1 MKIKNFNKCTL
12 KYKKD
17 GSRYYVYN
25 IIKGEIN

>member
-1 MKIKNFNKCTL
+1 MKIKDFNKCTL
-12 KYKKD
+12 NYKKD